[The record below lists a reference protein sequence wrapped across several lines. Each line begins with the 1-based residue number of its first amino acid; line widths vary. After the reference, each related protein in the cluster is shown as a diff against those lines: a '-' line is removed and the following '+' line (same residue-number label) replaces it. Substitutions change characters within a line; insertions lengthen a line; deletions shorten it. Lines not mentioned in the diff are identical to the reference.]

1 MDLELKLSSKL
12 IWYVLPAILL
22 TKSDEMV
29 KYLRVVFHLSVH
41 FNVSFFYRKRG
52 NLALTNVSL
61 RVLHFQKLTK
71 SFAAKTILH
80 SVFRYRS
87 EYIGSKSHDQG
98 DAFRISR

>member
-41 FNVSFFYRKRG
+41 FNVSFFIERG
-52 NLALTNVSL
+52 V
-61 RVLHFQKLTK
+61 
-71 SFAAKTILH
+71 IWP
-80 SVFRYRS
+80 
-87 EYIGSKSHDQG
+87 
-98 DAFRISR
+98 